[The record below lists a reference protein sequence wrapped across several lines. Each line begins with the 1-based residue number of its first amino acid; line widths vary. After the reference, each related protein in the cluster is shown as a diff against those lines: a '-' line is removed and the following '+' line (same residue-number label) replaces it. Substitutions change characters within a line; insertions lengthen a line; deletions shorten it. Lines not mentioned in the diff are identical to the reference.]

1 MTSRAASKRRAPS
14 KRARAAPPEAT
25 APSDRTE
32 TQRRLL
38 DAAVGL
44 FAERGYD
51 GVTTAEIA
59 ARAKVAEKT
68 LFANFGTKER
78 LYQEALQPA
87 TLWASM
93 VPEAMRTLAPV
104 FLDAPEDPRALLRAL
119 LTNRIAF
126 ARTHRREVKMLAQH
140 LLLRPEAVR
149 AMTEAWSEKLAP
161 LFLPTLARLTAAGAV
176 RADVPS
182 MSLIRFIAT
191 AAVGYVL
198 SSVVLRP
205 DLDWDDARE
214 VEHLVD
220 MIAGGIAP
228 KR

>member
-1 MTSRAASKRRAPS
+1 M
-14 KRARAAPPEAT
+14 
-25 APSDRTE
+25 
-32 TQRRLL
+32 L

-51 GVTTAEIA
+51 GVATAEIA

-93 VPEAMRTLAPV
+93 VPEALRTLAPV
-104 FLDAPEDPRALLRAL
+104 FERPPSDPRALLRAL
-119 LTNRIAF
+119 LVNRIAF
-126 ARTHRREVKMLAQH
+126 ARAHRHEVKMLAQH

-149 AMTEAWSEKLAP
+149 ALMDAWSEQLAP
-161 LFLPTLARLTAAGAV
+161 LFLPTLARLTASGAV
-176 RADVPS
+176 RADVPP
-182 MSLIRFIAT
+182 MALIRFIAT
-191 AAVGYVL
+191 SAVGYVL

-205 DLDWDDARE
+205 DLPWDDERE
-214 VEHLVD
+214 VELLVN
-220 MIAGGIAP
+220 MITDGLQGGA
-228 KR
+228 